1 MGPRGLCL
9 HNEDDRNIR
18 NVPQAH
24 PDIDEEPGMKRKLEA
39 ATVGPFSAGIIS
51 DGICYLSAQGGLD
64 PITGAVIPGGIRA
77 ETRQAMENIAA
88 ILASGGMT
96 LDDVLTVTCY
106 LTDINDW
113 PAMNEEYASHFGA
126 DRILPARTS
135 VAVAAL
141 PLNLR
146 IEITATARA
155 PR

>member
-1 MGPRGLCL
+1 
-9 HNEDDRNIR
+9 
-18 NVPQAH
+18 
-24 PDIDEEPGMKRKLEA
+24 MKRKLEA

-64 PITGAVIPGGIRA
+64 PITGAVVPGGIRA

-106 LTDINDW
+106 LTDISDW

-126 DRILPARTS
+126 DQILPARTA

-146 IEITATARA
+146 IEIAATART